1 MKLTVDQ
8 KKAIDAIY
16 ISMESLRGSLEM
28 HKMLDLILFMLMW
41 AKFAP
46 QTNKSTI
53 GFFDVLETLESIY
66 QLEYIVGKLSQ
77 ETGLEMNFIY
87 DSVKFFGPEGSLFS
101 LSSNFENL
109 RGSLLPAAKLVAKG
123 NKEDIDQIVGFFKEI
138 TYDSLGKS
146 SFELNKEILEF
157 SKKIFN
163 DVDPDGNE
171 INCLYPL
178 GTSSAYYFARTRNT
192 FIYENNKTLEE
203 FNKGLIS
210 LYGKPFKFED
220 YEDRKNISFVAPPIL
235 KNNSLNIQEYIPFEE
250 DEESNLINDLHCK
263 MIYLAHENTLNT
275 SIAITTS
282 GTLFSKSN
290 GINFF
295 RKRIIE
301 KNWLDAIIL
310 LPQIFAGSGISGVML
325 ILKKDRSQKDKIQFI
340 DFSDCEKDRNVKRGK
355 LVIPSKE
362 IETLFKTYKKK
373 KKSNI
378 SSLVSID
385 EIKSNDYNLN
395 HKRYIL
401 SDEDIEIINL
411 MEEREVFPLSTLV
424 DIKRPFNVPS
434 FTSKSG
440 WEELNVVLLNDINY
454 IGEITTA
461 SKKIKVK
468 KALFNKFE
476 GHWPYLEKDD
486 IVISIKGTLGK
497 VGIVKRDM
505 DRTLPGPSLCVLRPN
520 YTLKKTMLDPE
531 SPLNPENLFQF
542 LRSAI
547 GQKLIRKSSQGEDN
561 SFISIDELKNL
572 SIIFPTLEEK
582 ENANKITKRS
592 QELLKSIEK
601 MRLELDEGIY
611 NGWLQIEKKDKE
623 EKE

>member
-1 MKLTVDQ
+1 MKQTTDQ
-8 KKAIDAIY
+8 KKAIEAIY
-16 ISMESLRGSLEM
+16 ISMDSLRGSLEM
-28 HKMLDLILFMLMW
+28 HKMLDLVLFMLMW
-41 AKFAP
+41 AKYAP

-87 DSVKFFGPEGSLFS
+87 DLVKTFGPEGKLFS

-109 RGSLLPAAKLVAKG
+109 RASLLPAAKLVAKG
-123 NKEDIDQIVGFFKEI
+123 NREDIDQIIGFFKDI
-138 TYDSLGKS
+138 TYSLGKS

-157 SKKIFN
+157 SNKIFD

-178 GTSSAYYFARTRNT
+178 GTSSSYYFARRRNT

-220 YEDRKNISFVAPPIL
+220 YEDKKNISFVAPPIL
-235 KNNSLNIQEYIPFEE
+235 KNNSLNIQEFIPFEE

-275 SIAITTS
+275 TIAITTS

-295 RKRIIE
+295 RKRIVE

-340 DFSDCEKDRNVKRGK
+340 DFSDCEKDSNVKRGK

-378 SSLVSID
+378 SSLVSTD

-424 DIKRPFNVPS
+424 DIRRPFNASS

-461 SKKIKVK
+461 SKKINVK

-476 GHWPYLEKDD
+476 GHFPYLEKDD

-497 VGIVKRDM
+497 VGIVKEDM
-505 DRTLPGPSLCVLRPN
+505 DRTIPGPSFCVLRPN

-582 ENANKITKRS
+582 ENAKKITKRS

-623 EKE
+623 EEE